1 MTNLFTL
8 KMLLEQIYLILGVEQ
23 RLQGSRTPVSVD
35 ARRIFVQI
43 AIENRYKPNEIAKV
57 LKQDRTTLYFLKR
70 TFKDY
75 IVYDPAFKERF
86 EKVSENVKL

>member
-1 MTNLFTL
+1 MTNIFTL
-8 KMLLEQIYLILGVEQ
+8 KMLLEQIYLILGVEH
-23 RLQGSRTPVSVD
+23 RLQGSRTPIATD

-43 AIENRYKPNEIAKV
+43 ALENRYKPNEIAKA
-57 LKQDRTTLYFLKR
+57 LQQDRTTLYFLKR

-86 EKVSENVKL
+86 EIVSKNIKL